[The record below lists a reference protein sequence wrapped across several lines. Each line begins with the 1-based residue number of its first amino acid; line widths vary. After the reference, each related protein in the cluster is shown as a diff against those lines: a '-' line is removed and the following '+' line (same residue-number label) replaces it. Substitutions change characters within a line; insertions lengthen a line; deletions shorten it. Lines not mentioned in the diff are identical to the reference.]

1 MYRVSQQIT
10 YTLFILVLERDRSM
24 SESSNRSLGKF
35 FKAFFGMRKFGYG
48 FIVFLVSDLV
58 MNVMNDF

>member
-24 SESSNRSLGKF
+24 SESSNRSLGNF
-35 FKAFFGMRKFGYG
+35 FSKVFLGMRKFGYG
-48 FIVFLVSDLV
+48 FIVFWFRIWL
-58 MNVMNDF
+58 